1 MIFITPR
8 SFCSGHYFQ
17 RFRKHFF
24 QTVALRRAHLFES
37 RKKIFG
43 EDDVLQ
49 ETVIFSALKESPLN
63 GFVEISSSQGID
75 DVDAAVPRPLL
86 LSDVIDTDTEESIV
100 HFPVDDFDNDV
111 REIFS
116 QWDCRLNSFGL
127 QISTGPIV
135 PFRTSALVDNG
146 ESESAPV
153 LWIQHINR
161 MAVTWPLLEFSKR
174 QKIRVALDT
183 YNLLLPN
190 SNFVFLRRF
199 SPKEENSRI
208 VAAPYLKGNILSE
221 FLGVENHVNYIHR
234 PNGTLSDAEALGLAA
249 FLNSLWVEQY
259 FRISNSNTQVNAAE
273 IRNLPLPP
281 LEKIINIGKRLRSH
295 EEINHI
301 ALINQIVGEELELP
315 LKVSKANGGHMTK
328 IEEAKDLLNAL
339 GLPPAQRNEL
349 AALTLLALG
358 NISESDAWS
367 QAQRRSI
374 RIHDMILFVEQN
386 YRKRYAENTRETFR
400 RQVLHQFE
408 QARIIDRNPDDPT
421 LPTNSPRT
429 HYALSESVL
438 AAVQNYGTKTG
449 QKLLEKFRAAQGTLL
464 EAVS

>member
-221 FLGVENHVNYIHR
+221 FLGVENHVKYIHR

-315 LKVSKANGGHMTK
+315 LKVS
-328 IEEAKDLLNAL
+328 D
-339 GLPPAQRNEL
+339 
-349 AALTLLALG
+349 
-358 NISESDAWS
+358 
-367 QAQRRSI
+367 
-374 RIHDMILFVEQN
+374 
-386 YRKRYAENTRETFR
+386 RK
-400 RQVLHQFE
+400 
-408 QARIIDRNPDDPT
+408 
-421 LPTNSPRT
+421 
-429 HYALSESVL
+429 SV
-438 AAVQNYGTKTG
+438 V
-449 QKLLEKFRAAQGTLL
+449 
-464 EAVS
+464 